1 MDLAGLLD
9 ENIVQNVVGDA
20 VVASLHDG
28 GIGKGL
34 VVGHVKALI
43 LEVEAVA
50 HPAAVQPLVG
60 ELLLQILKDLVVLLF
75 IEVLRSGLGVVVAE
89 LDGDAVG

>member
-1 MDLAGLLD
+1 M
-9 ENIVQNVVGDA
+9 
-20 VVASLHDG
+20 
-28 GIGKGL
+28 
-34 VVGHVKALI
+34 VGHVKALI

-60 ELLLQILKDLVVLLF
+60 ELLLQILKDLVVFLL